1 MYEHSIFC
9 LKMRLV
15 ECVSIKLWLLLLLI
29 LAVPE
34 ASFAYD
40 VKVYRQITSD
50 MITARASSSMESSPA
65 VNAVNGNGMKEG
77 GHISDNVGQGMW
89 VSELADKPVRYSEVT
104 REGSV
109 WFLCELAEPM
119 KVDRVCIW
127 NHNQNEHTRRGLKK
141 VYVEYSADGVKWNL
155 LKDGDTEFHIFP
167 ESVGRNPEPADYILD
182 LGGRKIKYLL
192 LTAASEDGN
201 HYDMNDRLVRTE
213 TQDMHQNPGYFGLAE
228 IRFLQLDKIRHDD
241 LPVLTDVSLV
251 PSQGYLKTENG
262 PSREF
267 RLVFEEPLYAG
278 ASVSFDMEGRKWQ
291 VDIQP
296 DPHGTTGYNGLFPAG
311 YMEERAD
318 LKVSVNTIQ
327 GNIVKTFD
335 VPAARKWTVNFF
347 SHSHLDI
354 GYTHRQMDV
363 MKLQWR
369 NFERAMDL
377 AERTKD
383 YPEGA
388 RYCWNTEATWPL
400 AGYLEEY
407 AGTEKAERI
416 IKAIKDG
423 VINVDAPLGSI
434 LTGISRQEELM
445 HIFDDAHEIEELT
458 GVQCNT
464 AMMSD
469 VPGQVWGFATA
480 LAKNGVRYYSPGPN
494 YVPLYGR
501 IGNDRAA
508 ALHVKWGDRPFWWE
522 SQSGTDK
529 VMVWQAG
536 RGYSWFHG
544 WLAGRLSVC
553 GLEPIW
559 QYLTELEVEE
569 FPYNTCYLRYT
580 VHGDNGPPDE
590 KMPDLIREWNE
601 KYDSPQFRIST
612 TKKFFEAFEEEYGDC
627 LPVYGGDMTPTWEDG
642 AASTARE
649 TAMNRESAARLAQAQ
664 VLWTM
669 LKGEKE
675 FPAEDFR
682 QAWKNVVLFSEH
694 TWGAS
699 ASGPQPHSKFTIDL
713 WNGKKMYADSADA
726 QSVRLM
732 AEAIDGLASDGDYI
746 HVLNTDLWSRT
757 DVVTCHDSGIFEGMI
772 LMDQS
777 GKEIPYQILSD
788 GKCIFLAEDVPAMSS
803 SVYRLVP
810 AGKKHKPA
818 AYGLMAEGNVLDNG
832 LVRVEIDPLKGT
844 ISSFKTAK
852 DDYEYVSGDGLNDYL
867 YTARIGKDPRGIE
880 RVRSVEIVENGPVAA
895 MIRVVSDAPGCNSL
909 TRDVMVYHGLERV
922 DIINTVDKK
931 DILEFENVRFIFP
944 FNFAHPDITMDL
956 AMSEIHPERE
966 QLAGVNKHYYSLQ
979 NGLSVGDL
987 EHGICLTTIDAPFVE
1002 LGTPSGEDYRLNPR
1016 YGYGWWPM
1024 AQISP
1029 VIYSW
1034 VMTNTWR
1041 TNYKA
1046 SQGGVTTYRYSLQA
1060 GYPFDLKLKQKG
1072 HEAEQRM
1079 LAVASSRNEPVES
1092 LFRLK
1097 GRHRISVSSV
1107 VPAKDGSGYIVCL
1120 HNMGSQPVETGFIWG
1135 TMKGI
1140 SAALCDWREL
1150 PLSEIDTDSFWLKPY
1165 EYMMIKITKD
1175 NLCR

>member
-1 MYEHSIFC
+1 MC
-9 LKMRLV
+9 LVK
-15 ECVSIKLWLLLLLI
+15 CVSLRLWLFLVVI
-29 LAVPE
+29 LAIPAVSE
-34 ASFAYD
+34 AAE
-40 VKVYRQITSD
+40 VKVYRQIATD
-50 MITARASSSMESSPA
+50 LITARASSHIKNFPA
-65 VNAVNGNGMKEG
+65 ENVVNGNGMKDG
-77 GHISDNVGQGMW
+77 GHISENVGQGMW
-89 VSELADKPVRYSEVT
+89 ISELAGKPVRYSEVT
-104 REGSV
+104 REGAV

-119 KVDRVCIW
+119 RVDKVCVW
-127 NHNQNEHTRRGLKK
+127 NHNQNEHTRRGFNK
-141 VYVEYSADGVKWNL
+141 VFVEYSVDGVKWNL
-155 LKDGDTEFHIFP
+155 LKDGDSDFHIFP
-167 ESVGRNPEPADYILD
+167 ESIGKNPEPVDYSLD
-182 LGGRKIKYLL
+182 LGGRKIRYLL
-192 LTAASEDGN
+192 LTAAVEGGN
-201 HYDMNDRLVRTE
+201 HYDMNDPLVRKE
-213 TQDMHQNPGYFGLAE
+213 TLDLHQNIGYYGLAE
-228 IRFLQLDKIRHDD
+228 IAFLQLKKVDSDA
-241 LPVLTDVSLV
+241 LPALTDVSLI
-251 PSQGYLKTENG
+251 PSQGYLKTDNG

-278 ASVSFDMEGRKWQ
+278 ASVSFDLKGRKWQ
-291 VDIQP
+291 VDIKP
-296 DPHGTTGYNGLFPAG
+296 DPLGTTSYDGLFPAG

-318 LKVSVNTIQ
+318 LKVLVSTIQ
-327 GNIVKTFD
+327 GNVEKTFD
-335 VPAARKWTVNFF
+335 VPAARKWTVNFLP
-347 SHSHLDI
+347 HSHLDI

-369 NFERAMDL
+369 NFERAIDL

-383 YPEGA
+383 YPEGS
-388 RYCWNTEATWPL
+388 RYHWNTEATWPVT
-400 AGYLEEY
+400 GYLEEY

-416 IKAIKDG
+416 IQAIKDG

-445 HIFDDAHEIEELT
+445 HIFDDAHEIAELT
-458 GVQCNT
+458 GVECNT
-464 AMMSD
+464 AMMTD

-480 LAKNGVRYYSPGPN
+480 LAKNGVRYYSSGPN

-508 ALHVKWGDRPFWWE
+508 ALHVKWGDKPFWWQ

-529 VMVWQAG
+529 VMIWQAG

-553 GLEPIW
+553 GIDPIW
-559 QYLTELEVEE
+559 QYLTELEIEE

-601 KYDSPQFRIST
+601 KYDSPQFRITT
-612 TKKFFEAFEEEYGDC
+612 TKKFFEAFEAEYGES
-627 LPVYGGDMTPTWEDG
+627 LPTYGGDMTPTWEDG
-642 AASTARE
+642 AASSARE
-649 TAMNRESAARLAQAQ
+649 TAMNRESSARLAQTQ
-664 VLWTM
+664 VLWAM
-669 LKGEKE
+669 LKEGKG
-675 FPAEDFR
+675 FPAEKFR

-699 ASGPQPHSKFTIDL
+699 ASGPEPYSQFTIDL

-732 AEAIDGLASDGDYI
+732 AEALDALAGDGEYI
-746 HVLNTDLWSRT
+746 HVLNTDLWPRT
-757 DVVTCHDSGIFEGMI
+757 DVVTCSGSEIFKGMI
-772 LMDQS
+772 LQDQC
-777 GKEIPYQILSD
+777 GREIPYQILSD
-788 GKCIFLAEDVPAMSS
+788 GRCIFLAEDVPAMSS
-803 SVYRLVP
+803 SVYKLVP

-818 AYGLMAEGNVLDNG
+818 EYGLMAQGNVIDNG

-852 DDYEYVSGDGLNDYL
+852 DDYEYVSGNGFNDYL

-880 RVRSVEIVENGPVAA
+880 AVRSVEIVENGPVAA

-909 TRDVMVYHGLERV
+909 IRDVMVYRSLDRV

-931 DILEFENVRFIFP
+931 DIVEFENVRFVFP
-944 FNFAHPDITMDL
+944 FNFPHPDITMDL

-987 EHGICLTTIDAPFVE
+987 EHGICLTTVDAPFVE

-1016 YGYGWWPM
+1016 HGYGWWPM
-1024 AQISP
+1024 AQLSP
-1029 VIYSW
+1029 VVYSW

-1046 SQGGVTTYRYSLQA
+1046 SQGGVTKYRYSLQA
-1060 GYPFDLKLKQKG
+1060 AHPFDLKLKQKG
-1072 HEAEQRM
+1072 HEAEQKM
-1079 LAVASSRNEPVES
+1079 MTVLSSSEKAVES

-1097 GRHRISVSSV
+1097 GRHRISLSSV

-1120 HNMGSQPVETGFIWG
+1120 HNMGPQPVETGFVWG
-1135 TMKGI
+1135 TMKGS
-1140 SAALCDWREL
+1140 SAALCDWREE
-1150 PLSEIDTDSFWLKPY
+1150 PLKEIDTEDFWMKPY
-1165 EYMMIKITKD
+1165 EYMMIKITTD
-1175 NLCR
+1175 NLCRE